1 MKQGEA
7 KDEKIKIKSYT
18 SNCVK
23 ASFTIN
29 YSLNRTKEWG
39 VIFEEKMTDISKFMR
54 HQTTKSRTLQNVKR
68 IAIKKNIP
76 RYLVLMLITI
86 KSKIKSK
93 EARQNRNTGC

>member
-1 MKQGEA
+1 MEQREA

-23 ASFTIN
+23 ASFIIN

-54 HQTTKSRTLQNVKR
+54 HQTTKSRSPTKC
-68 IAIKKNIP
+68 
-76 RYLVLMLITI
+76 
-86 KSKIKSK
+86 K
-93 EARQNRNTGC
+93 EDSYKEKYT